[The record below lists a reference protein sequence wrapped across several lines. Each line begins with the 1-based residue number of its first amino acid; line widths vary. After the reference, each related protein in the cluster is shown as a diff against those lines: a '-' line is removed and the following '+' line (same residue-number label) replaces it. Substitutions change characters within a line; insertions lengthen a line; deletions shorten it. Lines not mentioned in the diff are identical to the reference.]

1 MSDIVERLRER
12 ANDPRYNAKPY
23 NLLLDAADAIEERD
37 RTIQRLRDE
46 LASARAS
53 QDLLLVELRKIF
65 ALIMAGD
72 DAEAITAA
80 IRAEATREGSEG

>member
-1 MSDIVERLRER
+1 MSDIVDDLKTV
-12 ANDPRYNAKPY
+12 ASAP
-23 NLLLDAADAIEERD
+23 NLLGPAAEWCGKAAAE
-37 RTIQRLRDE
+37 IQRLRDE

-53 QDLLLVELRKIF
+53 QDLFLGELRKVF

-72 DAEAITAA
+72 DAEAIAAA